1 MKKLAEQIRD
11 EGLKRKVDFLD
22 VRIVESE
29 STNISLQDGKA
40 DKLFHGKSQG
50 LGIRVLLDGVW
61 GFAANNSVERHAALE
76 ALETAIAMAQA
87 SSARV
92 KKRVEL
98 YQVDGIVDDV
108 VTDVE
113 IDPRSVPLE
122 KKMKVLT
129 SYEKAALEYARDKLV
144 NTTVGYRDSFRREIV
159 CNTFGTLIS
168 SESIRTNIGCSMT
181 AQEGNVRQNGHEGY
195 AKLGGYEL
203 IESLTPEKVTV
214 EAAKVAVSLLS
225 ARRAPSGKFPVIFH
239 PKTAGL
245 LIHEAL
251 GHNAEADL
259 VFGGKSIL
267 EGKLGQKIASDYV
280 TVIDD
285 ATIENAWGSYK
296 YDSEGIPGQRRII
309 IEKGVLK
316 GFMHNLHTAAEF
328 NTPPNG
334 SARAQDYNY
343 RPIVRMS
350 NTFIEKGEKP
360 FADMVKEMDIG
371 ILLKGGQWGY
381 VFCDKGQYTCHVGEG
396 WIIRNGEI
404 AEHIRDVSIAGMILE
419 TLMNVDAVSQEF
431 EMEHGGGTCGKNG
444 QGMPASGGGPYVRV
458 KELVVGGQESL

>member
-1 MKKLAEQIRD
+1 MKNLAEKIRD

-22 VRIVESE
+22 IRVLQSE
-29 STNISLQDGKA
+29 STNISLQDGKV
-40 DKLFHGKSQG
+40 DKLFHGENQG

-61 GFAANNSVERHAALE
+61 GFAASNSLELKAAWE
-76 ALETAIAMAQA
+76 ALDTAIEMARA

-92 KKRVEL
+92 QKRVEL
-98 YQVDGIVDDV
+98 YKVQGIVDDV
-108 VTDVE
+108 VAGVE
-113 IDPRSVPLE
+113 IDPRSVPLA
-122 KKMKVLT
+122 KKMKVLA
-129 SYEKAALEYARDKLV
+129 SYEQAALEYAKDKLV
-144 NTTVGYRDSFRREIV
+144 NSTVGYSDSFRREIV
-159 CNTFGTLIS
+159 CNTSGTLIS
-168 SESIRTNIGCSMT
+168 SEYIRTNIGCSMT
-181 AQEGNVRQNGHEGY
+181 AQEENVRQQGYEGY
-195 AKLGGYEL
+195 ARLGGYEL

-214 EAAKVAVSLLS
+214 EAAKTAVSLLS

-267 EGKLGQKIASDYV
+267 EGKLEQKIASDCV

-285 ATIENAWGSYK
+285 STLEDCWGSYK
-296 YDSEGIPGQRRII
+296 YDSEGVPGQRRVI
-309 IEKGVLK
+309 IENGILK
-316 GFMHNLHTAAEF
+316 GFMHSLHTAAEF
-328 NTPPNG
+328 NTSPNG
-334 SARAQDYNY
+334 SARAQDHSH

-360 FADMVKEMDIG
+360 FADMLKEMDIG